1 MRQLKVSERVY
12 DQYVNRGYYNGRSRL
27 YRIPCDEKYR
37 SLGNDIAEVTDYDHK
52 FLFIAQ
58 LTIR

>member
-1 MRQLKVSERVY
+1 MRRLKVSEKVY
-12 DQYVNRGYYNGRSRL
+12 SQYVNRGYYNGRSRL
-27 YRIPCDEKYR
+27 YRIPYDEKYR
-37 SLGNDIAEVTDYDHK
+37 SLGNDIAEVTDYNHK